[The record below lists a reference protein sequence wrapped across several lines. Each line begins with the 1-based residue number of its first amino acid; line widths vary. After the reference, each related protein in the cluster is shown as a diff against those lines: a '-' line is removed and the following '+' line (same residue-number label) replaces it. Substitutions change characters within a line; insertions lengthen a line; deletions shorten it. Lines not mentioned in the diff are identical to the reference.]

1 MALKE
6 VLYIANIRIPTEK
19 AHGQQIM
26 TMCYNFSKKNIILD
40 LLVPTK
46 FNKNFKYTEPFTYY
60 KINKNFGFKKI
71 FTIDPRFFLYLP
83 GNLYLKIQALFFII
97 SLFFYFLFHPIKNK
111 IIYTRDEY
119 LLPFLLTFSKN
130 VVWEGHYLP
139 RKIDFFK
146 KCFIKCHKLIVLTME
161 MKRELVKMGI
171 DVDKILV
178 SPDAVDLEIFD
189 INIDKIKA
197 RDALDLP
204 KDKILLGYTG
214 SLETMGL
221 SKGVDLI
228 LQILNSLDNKFYFIA
243 VGGDRVTI
251 EKYKKIGENFNCLD
265 KVLFVEKLSQ
275 EKLAIYQKACDILIM
290 PFPDIK
296 HYRSY
301 MSPLK
306 MFEYMT
312 AKRPIVS
319 SDLPSIREILDENCC
334 IFYKAN
340 DEKDLL
346 MKIKILANN
355 QELVNKLSLNCYNKV
370 QNFTWVKRSEQIL
383 NFIIN

>member
-1 MALKE
+1 MLLKK
-6 VLYIANIRIPTEK
+6 VFYIANIRIPTEK

-26 TMCYNFSKKNIILD
+26 TMCYNFAKKNVGIE

-46 FNKNFKYTEPFTYY
+46 FNKNFKHLDVFVYY
-60 KINKNFGFKKI
+60 KIDRIFNLKKI
-71 FTIDPRFFLYLP
+71 FTIDPRFCLYLP
-83 GNLYLKIQALFFII
+83 GNLYLKAQAIFFII
-97 SLFFYFLFHPIKNK
+97 SLFFYFLFHPIKNN

-119 LLPFLLTFSKN
+119 LLPFLLKFSKN

-139 RKIDFFK
+139 KRINFFK
-146 KCFIKCHKLIVLTME
+146 KYFTQCLKIVVLTAE
-161 MKRELVKMGI
+161 IKKELISFGI
-171 DVDKILV
+171 DENKILV
-178 SPDAVDLEIFD
+178 SPDAVDLDIFD
-189 INIDKIKA
+189 IDVDKMAACEI
-197 RDALDLP
+197 LGLP

-228 LQILNSLDNKFYFIA
+228 LKILNSLSNKFYFIA
-243 VGGDRVTI
+243 VGGDPVGI
-251 EKYKKIGENFNCLD
+251 KKYKKIAKDFNCLD
-265 KVLFVEKLSQ
+265 KVLFVEKVSQ
-275 EKLAIYQKACDILIM
+275 EKLAIYQKAFDILIM

-312 AKRPIVS
+312 AKKPIVS
-319 SDLPSIREILDENCC
+319 SDLPSIREILDENDCM
-334 IFYKAN
+334 FYNAD

-346 MKIKILANN
+346 MQIKVLANH
-355 QELVNKLSLNCYNKV
+355 QELANKLSLNCYDKV
-370 QNFTWVKRSEQIL
+370 QNFTWKKRSEQIL

>member
-1 MALKE
+1 MLLRKI
-6 VLYIANIRIPTEK
+6 LYIANIRIPTEK

-26 TMCYNFSKKNIILD
+26 TMCYNFAKKNVDIR

-46 FNKNFKYTEPFTYY
+46 FNQNFKHLDVFEYY
-60 KINKNFGFKKI
+60 KINKIFNLKKI
-71 FTIDPRFFLYLP
+71 FTIDPRFFLHLP
-83 GNLYLKIQALFFII
+83 GNLYLKAQAIFFII
-97 SLFFYFLFHPIKNK
+97 SLFFYFLFKPIKND
-111 IIYTRDEY
+111 IVYTRDEY
-119 LLPFLLTFSKN
+119 LLPFLLKFSKY

-139 RKIDFFK
+139 KRINFFK
-146 KCFIKCHKLIVLTME
+146 KYFMQCHKIIVLTQE
-161 MKRELVKMGI
+161 IKKELIRIGI
-171 DVDKILV
+171 NESVILV

-189 INIDKIKA
+189 IDIDQNKA
-197 RDALDLP
+197 RNILGLP

-228 LQILNSLDNKFYFIA
+228 LEILNYLDNKFYFIA
-243 VGGDRVTI
+243 VGGDKVSI
-251 EKYKKIGENFNCLD
+251 EKYQKIAKDFNCLD
-265 KVLFVEKLSQ
+265 KVLFVEKVSQ
-275 EKLAIYQKACDILIM
+275 DELAIYQKSFDILIM

-312 AKRPIVS
+312 AKKPIVS
-319 SDLPSIREILDENCC
+319 SDLPSIREILDENDCM
-334 IFYKAN
+334 FYNAG
-340 DEKDLL
+340 DSKDLL
-346 MKIKILANN
+346 TKIKFLADN
-355 QELVNKLSLNCYNKV
+355 QELANRLSLNCHDKV
-370 QNFTWVKRSEQIL
+370 QNFTWKKRSEKIL